1 MKNKILISWVF
12 VLLALCLFGCK
23 PDVEEPVEV
32 ERLSVD
38 LSIATS
44 KTSYYVGD
52 SIIIDVEI
60 SEKDCFNNVIL
71 NATYEDE
78 SITDFDIIKN
88 VIVPTSVGTI
98 TVFASIEGYD
108 YVKSNQI
115 ELEILPSI
123 YEIDP
128 YENISKE
135 AFYENYEEAINEL
148 DAKHR
153 TNNGLMS
160 GDITLPDERPKLAGY
175 RPKEEGKLLRNTNT
189 YYSDDLDTY
198 YITDGYGE
206 IVDVIFEDAGYIS
219 LDEVAAHLLAF
230 GMTPANYTSSKS
242 GNPSASIWEEYL
254 RLNNS
259 SFSGS
264 TTKYP
269 YEPEL
274 PNISGCG
281 GDLYYYEIDFGTA
294 GTTCDPKYEAA
305 VYNNGTK
312 ITRGAARLVYT
323 RYDKDRNNIIDP
335 NEKYVFYTYNHYN
348 DFQEYLNYQDG
359 WGEMF
364 GNITGGGT
372 ISSTTDYNPT
382 PYVEVER
389 FDFSTKVNIEE
400 RKELFII
407 VTLDVHLTELKKD
420 FTKLM

>member
-1 MKNKILISWVF
+1 MKRYLLVSWVF
-12 VLLALCLFGCK
+12 VFLTLLLVSCET
-23 PDVEEPVEV
+23 PSSTPEV
-32 ERLSVD
+32 ELLDVD
-38 LSIATS
+38 LSISTTS
-44 KTSYYVGD
+44 TSYYVGD
-52 SIIIDVEI
+52 TIIVDVEI

-71 NATYEDE
+71 TATNDAVNDTGYNV
-78 SITDFDIIKN
+78 IKN

-98 TVFASIEGYD
+98 TIEASIEGYD

-115 ELEILPSI
+115 TLEILPTI
-123 YEIDP
+123 YDKDP
-128 YENISKE
+128 YENINKDE
-135 AFYENYEEAINEL
+135 FYLNYVEAINEE
-148 DAKHR
+148 DAKYR
-153 TNNGLMS
+153 TEHGLMS
-160 GDITLPDERPKLAGY
+160 GDIKLPNEAPKLASY
-175 RPKEEGKLLRNTNT
+175 QPTKDNKYLRNTNT

-198 YITDGYGE
+198 YITDAYGE
-206 IVDVIFEDAGYIS
+206 IVDVIFEGAGYMS

-230 GMTPANYTSSKS
+230 GATPGNYMDSKK
-242 GNPSASIWEEYL
+242 GNPTASIWKEYL

-281 GDLYYYEIDFGTA
+281 GDLYYYEIDFGTS
-294 GTTCDPKYEAA
+294 GTTCDPNYAA
-305 VYNNGTK
+305 DVYNNGTK

-359 WGEMF
+359 WGEIF

-372 ISSTTDYNPT
+372 ISSKYDYNPT

-389 FDFSTKVNIEE
+389 VDFSKKIDIETKEELFVLKAPLVCLEGIRRKENIE
-400 RKELFII
+400 
-407 VTLDVHLTELKKD
+407 HL
-420 FTKLM
+420 